1 MLDNVQDS
9 RNIILDNLE
18 FILDYFI
25 YFILYYIVLF

>member
-1 MLDNVQDS
+1 MVDNVQDS